1 MTDAETLRCRA
12 TYLRQL
18 ATGTTDEI
26 ARAVALDL
34 ALEYGQQADSILRG
48 EALDDAETVGPQA
61 PLSS

>member
-1 MTDAETLRCRA
+1 MTDAETLRRRT

-34 ALEYGQQADSILRG
+34 ALEYEQQADAIARG
-48 EALDDAETVGPQA
+48 KALDDGETVAQ
-61 PLSS
+61 PLA